1 MGKIAICSSGSS
13 SSSLVDGR
21 FGRCSCFMVWDPESS
36 SYEAVSNQGQDMSH
50 GAGTGAAQAMINQ
63 GVKAVITSRIGPKA
77 FSVLKSAGIEVYM
90 GEENKTVEEVLQK
103 YLNNELNQINSP
115 NN

>member
-1 MGKIAICSSGSS
+1 MGKTAICSSGNS

-21 FGRCSCFMVWDPESS
+21 FGRCSYFMIWDSESS
-36 SYEAVSNQGQDMSH
+36 SYEAVPNQGQGMPH
-50 GAGTGAAQAMINQ
+50 GAGTGAAQTMIKQ
-63 GVKAVITSRIGPKA
+63 GVKAVITNRIGPKA
-77 FSVLKSAGIEVYM
+77 FTVLKSAGIEIYM

-103 YLNNELNQINSP
+103 YFNNELNKITNP